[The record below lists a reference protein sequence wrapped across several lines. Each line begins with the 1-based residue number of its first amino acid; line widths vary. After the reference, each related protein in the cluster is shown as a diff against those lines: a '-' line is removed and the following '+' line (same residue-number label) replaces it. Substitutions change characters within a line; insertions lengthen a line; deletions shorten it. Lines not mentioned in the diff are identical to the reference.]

1 MLIIS
6 NNVEKIGMSFPKDSI
21 VRINLAWLKSLSEA
35 QAIIE
40 SILKMDLP
48 RDIFLDYPLNRS
60 KYPIPTLSLLDSIEL
75 ANNYKQIIKYFA
87 FSNAEEPNIVEIIRK
102 LLDKDIILVPK
113 IETIKGVSLLPKIIE
128 TAKTN
133 IIMCDKEDLFT
144 DVKGNNEEFLNIVD
158 EIRKYGKDNDIRVL
172 ELQGVIFA
180 ERKD

>member
-1 MLIIS
+1 MIIIS
-6 NNVEKIGMSFPKDSI
+6 NNVEKIGMSFPKDCV

-35 QAIIE
+35 KAVIE
-40 SILKMDLP
+40 SILKLDLP

-75 ANNYKQIIKYFA
+75 TNNYKQIVKYFA

-113 IETIKGVSLLPKIIE
+113 IETVKGIKQLYEIINKARTNTVLL
-128 TAKTN
+128 
-133 IIMCDKEDLFT
+133 DKEDLFT
-144 DVKGNNEEFLNIVD
+144 DVKGNNEEFIHMIEEVRN
-158 EIRKYGKDNDIRVL
+158 YGKDHDIKIL

-180 ERKD
+180 ERN